1 MRAVLSLKTTIL
13 CCEVNA
19 VGAKMNYKLN
29 VDQQELVE
37 QHLDL
42 VSIIIRKYISTN
54 EQIRGLEYEDLYQY
68 GCLALCKAAFHYDGR
83 VKFETFAGTVIRN
96 ALMDECRKAKANY
109 SHSLSYDASVSPDD
123 DDGDTFF
130 GRLGDTYDMT
140 DRLFSEEL
148 MSIVQTAKKTHKG
161 AVLKGIEAIEL
172 RIKGYTGAEIAEMYG
187 VKNNNVT
194 SWISKARVVL
204 QKECYG
210 Y

>member
-1 MRAVLSLKTTIL
+1 MDK
-13 CCEVNA
+13 E
-19 VGAKMNYKLN
+19 MNYKLN
-29 VDQQELVE
+29 TDQQELVE

-96 ALMDECRKAKANY
+96 ALLDECRKAKVNY
-109 SHSLSYDASVSPDD
+109 SRSLSYDASVDPDD
-123 DDGDTFF
+123 DDGDTFA
-130 GRLGDTYDMT
+130 GMLGDTSDMT

-172 RIKGYTGAEIAEMYG
+172 QIKGYSGAEIAQMYE

-194 SWISKARVVL
+194 SWISKARTVL
-204 QKECYG
+204 MQECQICG
-210 Y
+210 W